1 MKIVFVT
8 VAVHIKDEADV
19 QDVVSEMDYSLVHKD
34 IVGTEIVD
42 IDEAIES

>member
-1 MKIVFVT
+1 MKMVFVT

-19 QDVVSEMDYSLVHKD
+19 QDVVSEMNYSLVHKD

-42 IDEAIES
+42 IEEVTKS